1 MKAFNPRKAI
11 RYLDLNDNK
20 LFLEVNALLFEWV
33 SSGWLDPIVSYERLC
48 NIEENVYLLIFILI
62 RLRFCG
68 DYFN

>member
-33 SSGWLDPIVSYERLC
+33 SSGWLDPIVSYE
-48 NIEENVYLLIFILI
+48 
-62 RLRFCG
+62 
-68 DYFN
+68 